1 MVGARGTCRRHHALS
16 GLTPDRTG
24 NHTTSGSQ
32 ETGAL
37 FDSASD
43 LHAPHLLLAQLDPLC
58 LVRNQS
64 GSLASLDDLER
75 LQAMGDEKGAFQ
87 QMLARQCEAQS
98 CSV

>member
-1 MVGARGTCRRHHALS
+1 MLRPQLAAFTIEVFAL
-16 GLTPDRTG
+16 P
-24 NHTTSGSQ
+24 
-32 ETGAL
+32 A
-37 FDSASD
+37 A
-43 LHAPHLLLAQLDPLC
+43 LAQLDPLC